1 MSVFQGKIVSGTR
14 YAHKSAVSLLPNT
27 EQQLIE
33 KMHAFLDI
41 DTAWNVVKLEI
52 KKPTNFSF
60 LCYQDFSDAEFPALL
75 KSYKYNNCDHTF
87 KLTRYNSKNPPIL
100 HRKELLL
107 PSDHPDYLKY
117 ETLTNNL
124 IVLGAFQNMH
134 RHGTKKRWQEWLE
147 SLGIVVNNH
156 NIQKVLNTKV

>member
-1 MSVFQGKIVSGTR
+1 MSVFQGKIVSGIR
-14 YAHKSAVSLLPNT
+14 YAHKCAVSLLPNT

-107 PSDHPDYLKY
+107 PSVHPDYLKY

-124 IVLGAFQNMH
+124 IVLKYARPVIGAHSWIFIYSHEGFEMYPC
-134 RHGTKKRWQEWLE
+134 
-147 SLGIVVNNH
+147 
-156 NIQKVLNTKV
+156 IQSHLVDP